1 MAVLLDGVSS
11 GLSRARSSRTP
22 CWWLLV
28 NADLKPWGFFRRK
41 AVHTQGITQYWKANI
56 SEAFTEGSSSTK
68 DTPPASV
75 RGKKEVAH

>member
-28 NADLKPWGFFRRK
+28 NAGLKPWGFFRRK

-56 SEAFTEGSSSTK
+56 SEAFTEGSISTK

-75 RGKKEVAH
+75 RGKKAR